1 MFIPMAIQIHEGR
14 DFALGRLLL
23 AVLYEVIGD
32 ACDDIKASNDGSP
45 FLVSGRIWLLQ
56 LWLNATFEEELRLIV
71 PSDYAEEV
79 ANRTIDGGRLVRL
92 SPNSLEQ
99 NTQKLFM
106 KYMKIFLNFDE
117 FLPRHAP
124 FLERKYGPAW
134 FTEDFPA
141 LDPNNEEEVN
151 EFWSAYLE
159 QTMLSCRI
167 GDKSNQLG
175 LVGYQPNCVSR
186 QFRMSQMRPKSL
198 FEKADKIVMGTWVSE
213 KLYNKYLRLAKEHHY
228 GFRPFEYN
236 NSFFRTMKFC
246 SWWETHYKKHS
257 IGDATHMLSM
267 HESVFIV
274 PSIEKKAVVSGRD
287 TCLTYHL
294 ILKFISL
301 CIWIIETCVWRQSH
315 CVKKGSWIFSNL
327 C

>member
-1 MFIPMAIQIHEGR
+1 MGTN
-14 DFALGRLLL
+14 LT
-23 AVLYEVIGD
+23 
-32 ACDDIKASNDGSP
+32 
-45 FLVSGRIWLLQ
+45 VS
-56 LWLNATFEEELRLIV
+56 
-71 PSDYAEEV
+71 
-79 ANRTIDGGRLVRL
+79 
-92 SPNSLEQ
+92 
-99 NTQKLFM
+99 
-106 KYMKIFLNFDE
+106 
-117 FLPRHAP
+117 
-124 FLERKYGPAW
+124 
-134 FTEDFPA
+134 
-141 LDPNNEEEVN
+141 
-151 EFWSAYLE
+151 
-159 QTMLSCRI
+159 
-167 GDKSNQLG
+167 LG

-327 C
+327 CWGEETHWCKD